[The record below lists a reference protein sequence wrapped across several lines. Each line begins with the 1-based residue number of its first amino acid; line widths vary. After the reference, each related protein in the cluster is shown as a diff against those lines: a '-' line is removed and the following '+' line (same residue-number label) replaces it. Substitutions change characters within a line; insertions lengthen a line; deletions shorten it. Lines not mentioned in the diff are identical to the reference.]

1 MTARLRAF
9 DISPPC
15 FHLISLLAYFI
26 AGVLDK
32 RSDSNEYDV
41 ESGSVFV
48 RDRRTHAVN
57 LKTIRNLRALGSHCS
72 ESENRMLN
80 LERHTKI
87 LELIGERGKVEV
99 GELSRLF
106 QISEVTIRTDLKELH
121 KRGLVRRAHGGAVRI
136 ETVSVDASL
145 QVKAALRADE
155 KQRIGAAAAA
165 LIKDG
170 DSVILDSGTTT
181 QHIAK
186 QIKDRK
192 DLTVITNG
200 INVAMELLGAKD
212 VRLIILGGMVR
223 QNSYSAVG
231 HFAED
236 MLRQLS
242 ADKLFLAVDAF
253 DLDFGLSTPNPEE
266 SKVNQAM
273 VQIAT
278 EKILVADSSKFGKRS
293 LSRIVPLSAIDKV
306 ITDNSLTTD
315 IQAELRA
322 RGVEV
327 LLV

>member
-1 MTARLRAF
+1 
-9 DISPPC
+9 
-15 FHLISLLAYFI
+15 
-26 AGVLDK
+26 
-32 RSDSNEYDV
+32 
-41 ESGSVFV
+41 
-48 RDRRTHAVN
+48 
-57 LKTIRNLRALGSHCS
+57 
-72 ESENRMLN
+72 MLN

-87 LELIGERGKVEV
+87 LELVDQRGKVEV

-106 QISEVTIRTDLKELH
+106 RISEVTIRNDLKDLH
-121 KRGLVRRAHGGAVRI
+121 KRGLVRRAHGGAVRV

-145 QVKAALRADE
+145 QVKAAIRADE

-200 INVAMELLGAKD
+200 INVAMELLGAKG
-212 VRLIILGGMVR
+212 VRLVLLGGMVR

-231 HFAED
+231 HFAEE
-236 MLRQLS
+236 MLGQLS

-266 SKVNQAM
+266 SRVNQAM
-273 VQIAT
+273 VQIAS

-293 LSRIVPLSAIDKV
+293 LSRIVPLSAIDKI
-306 ITDNSLTTD
+306 ITDDSLTPD

-322 RGVEV
+322 RGIELV
-327 LLV
+327 LV

>member
-1 MTARLRAF
+1 
-9 DISPPC
+9 
-15 FHLISLLAYFI
+15 
-26 AGVLDK
+26 
-32 RSDSNEYDV
+32 
-41 ESGSVFV
+41 
-48 RDRRTHAVN
+48 
-57 LKTIRNLRALGSHCS
+57 
-72 ESENRMLN
+72 MLN
-80 LERHTKI
+80 LERHSKI
-87 LELIGERGKVEV
+87 LELVDERGQVQV

-106 QISEVTIRTDLKELH
+106 RISAVTIRNDLKDLD
-121 KRGLVRRAHGGAVRI
+121 KRGLVRRAHGGAVRV

-145 QVKAALRADE
+145 QVKAALHAEE

-181 QHIAK
+181 LQIAK
-186 QIKDRK
+186 HLKSRK

-212 VRLIILGGMVR
+212 VRLVLLGGMVR

-236 MLRQLS
+236 MLTQLS

-273 VQIAT
+273 VQIAR

-293 LSRIVPLSAIDKV
+293 LSRIVPLSAIDKI
-306 ITDNSLTTD
+306 ITDTSLAEET
-315 IQAELRA
+315 QLELRA
-322 RGVEV
+322 RGVQV
-327 LLV
+327 IMV